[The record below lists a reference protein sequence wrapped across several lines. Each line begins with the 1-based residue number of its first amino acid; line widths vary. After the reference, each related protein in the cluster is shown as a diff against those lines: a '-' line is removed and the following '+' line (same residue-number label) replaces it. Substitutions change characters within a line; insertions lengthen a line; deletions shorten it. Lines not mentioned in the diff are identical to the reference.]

1 MQPGRKGPA
10 GSPSG
15 PALRVPAASQRPC
28 RRPRPGPR
36 SSAHPGV
43 GTTTQCPLTFCEDEQ
58 IRGPP
63 SPRRTLPGLGSKAAR
78 VPPAPDGARAAPVDG
93 EGGFPLCLQVDD
105 QRVVDSLICSP
116 ARSLPVIHPA
126 PHSHLRPLTTH
137 CLPDSHS
144 IPGTSWAPS
153 SYPFR
158 SPTSYSSYHC
168 DEHSAQI
175 STSLVWVPPG
185 GTSPRTWPRPPT
197 SCPELSFLRDVGSHE
212 DPRGTH
218 ICATNRGGS
227 IRPSGQWDMEATR

>member
-1 MQPGRKGPA
+1 MLRTTLDTEANQPSISLGITMVSVRAVVTLKGYQLRQVPDTVPNSKCELSSFLPA
-10 GSPSG
+10 CLVTQSCPT
-15 PALRVPAASQRPC
+15 PC
-28 RRPRPGPR
+28 
-36 SSAHPGV
+36 
-43 GTTTQCPLTFCEDEQ
+43 
-58 IRGPP
+58 
-63 SPRRTLPGLGSKAAR
+63 
-78 VPPAPDGARAAPVDG
+78 
-93 EGGFPLCLQVDD
+93 
-105 QRVVDSLICSP
+105 
-116 ARSLPVIHPA
+116 
-126 PHSHLRPLTTH
+126 
-137 CLPDSHS
+137 S